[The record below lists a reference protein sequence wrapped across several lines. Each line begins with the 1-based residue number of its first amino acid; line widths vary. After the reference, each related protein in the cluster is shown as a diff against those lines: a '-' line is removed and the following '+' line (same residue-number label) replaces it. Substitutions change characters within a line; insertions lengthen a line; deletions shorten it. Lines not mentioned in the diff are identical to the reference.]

1 VSAALALVPLST
13 DLSPARAALVAAF
26 AERESVAKAQETIA
40 QARERLS
47 TAIAARTEAKGA
59 LNALATLEAER
70 VTAWSIDGKGPEPK
84 PDLDKRRELQRA
96 VDDACARADAA
107 GTGLAKMKAAADEG
121 ERRMQAAEHA
131 VSLALSAVL
140 MEEVEAEFEDC
151 RQFFDRARAKVR
163 ALVKLAGTAQNVCA
177 AAHQPRAGSLAYQAT
192 TLLSPAPEQ
201 WQDLGDW
208 SAATR
213 AIAHLTS
220 DLRTEPTATLN
231 LD

>member
-1 VSAALALVPLST
+1 MSAALALVPIST

-47 TAIAARTEAKGA
+47 AAIAARTEAKGA
-59 LNALATLEAER
+59 LSALATLEAEK

-84 PDLDKRRELQRA
+84 PDLAKRRELQLA

-121 ERRMQAAEHA
+121 ERRMQAADHA
-131 VSLALSAVL
+131 VTLALSAVAL
-140 MEEVEAEFEDC
+140 EELEAEAERVQALFAK
-151 RQFFDRARAKVR
+151 ARAEAR
-163 ALVKLAGTAQNVCA
+163 GLMKLAGTVQNVCA
-177 AAHQPRAGSLAYQAT
+177 AAHQPRAGSLAYQASM
-192 TLLSPAPEQ
+192 LLSPAPDRWE
-201 WQDLGDW
+201 DLGDW
-208 SAATR
+208 SAAER
-213 AIAHLTS
+213 AVERLTA
-220 DLRTEPTATLN
+220 DLHAEPTATLN